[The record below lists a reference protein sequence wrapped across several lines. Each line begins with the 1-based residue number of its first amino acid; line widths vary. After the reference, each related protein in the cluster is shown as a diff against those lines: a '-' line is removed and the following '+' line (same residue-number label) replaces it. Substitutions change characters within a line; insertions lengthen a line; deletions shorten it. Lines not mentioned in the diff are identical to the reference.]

1 MFCME
6 LSMLKPRSVRVSI
19 IEQEEYIYSTLVLFN
34 NASNYFLGTAISA
47 VLQNGNKTVLR
58 GGFRE
63 RRPDVCLKM
72 IEITWILVSIIQ
84 LFLFIIFLVPIDMA
98 VMKRG
103 PSEGKAEI
111 II

>member
-1 MFCME
+1 
-6 LSMLKPRSVRVSI
+6 
-19 IEQEEYIYSTLVLFN
+19 
-34 NASNYFLGTAISA
+34 
-47 VLQNGNKTVLR
+47 
-58 GGFRE
+58 
-63 RRPDVCLKM
+63 M

-84 LFLFIIFLVPIDMA
+84 LFLFIIFLVPTDMA